1 MRKCNFSVIWKS
13 IHVTTH
19 IVSGLQIPMDSIS
32 SYFHPS
38 NHSYLGV
45 FVSDPKKTVDT
56 PAGFQLNDIDLYHQP
71 VLEPNHAFLLFCI
84 RAFLV
89 FVGGYI
95 QVKVYLKTKRDD
107 SLMKENAQLYAINHL
122 ILWPTWLV
130 LLTST
135 DFIHPVNEVF
145 GQWFCTLG
153 SFMFYLGGLIMA
165 FHSLVAAIMRYLF
178 IVHEEKIKE
187 LGIKKAKRAFLVI
200 SFLIPLIV
208 ALWHSLDAPE
218 INAMHFI
225 TKCNGNAHKSFLV
238 ETSSLNVLKR
248 NFCTY
253 ENESG
258 TQNSGY
264 TQQQLRRLSCIGR
277 TMATLF
283 IGFNFVE
290 AFLYYKI
297 VYHLKRYELS
307 LI

>member
-1 MRKCNFSVIWKS
+1 
-13 IHVTTH
+13 
-19 IVSGLQIPMDSIS
+19 MDSIS
-32 SYFHPS
+32 AYYHPS
-38 NHSYLGV
+38 NYSNLSV
-45 FVSDPKKTVDT
+45 FVSHPKSTDGT
-56 PAGFQLNDIDLYHQP
+56 LAGFQLEDIDLYHQP
-71 VLEPNHAFLLFCI
+71 VLEPSHAFILFCV
-84 RAFLV
+84 RASLV
-89 FVGGYI
+89 VVGGYI

-107 SLMKENAQLYAINHL
+107 SLLKENAQLYAINHL

-130 LLTST
+130 LLTTT

-178 IVHEEKIKE
+178 VVHEEKIKE
-187 LGIKKAKRAFLVI
+187 MGIKKAKRIFLVI
-200 SFLIPLIV
+200 SVLIPLIV
-208 ALWHSLDAPE
+208 ALWHLLDAPE

-253 ENESG
+253 ENESA

-264 TQQQLRRLSCIGR
+264 ILQQVRRLSCIGR
-277 TMATLF
+277 IMATLF